1 LSILLKLS
9 ILNLAKLLKTL
20 IIMAITKTWQVN
32 TMERDLSDGH
42 VNKVIYRV
50 IGKDGD
56 TEKDRATGEV
66 NFTKPES
73 LPSDFVN
80 YDKLDEATVLGWVKT
95 AIGTDGVAAI
105 EKSLEDNIALINT
118 PVTATGKPF

>member
-1 LSILLKLS
+1 
-9 ILNLAKLLKTL
+9 
-20 IIMAITKTWQVN
+20 MAITKTWQVN

-50 IGKDGD
+50 KGMDGD
-56 TEKDRATGEV
+56 VEKDRATGEV
-66 NFTKPES
+66 DFVKPSS
-73 LPSDFVN
+73 LPSDFVA

-105 EKSLEDNIALINT
+105 EKNLEDNIALINT

>member
-1 LSILLKLS
+1 
-9 ILNLAKLLKTL
+9 
-20 IIMAITKTWQVN
+20 MAITKTWQVN

-50 IGKDGD
+50 KGMDGE

-66 NFTKPES
+66 SFIKPSS
-73 LPSDFVN
+73 LPSDFVA

-95 AIGTDGVAAI
+95 KLNEEKDLDGKAVDRVALIEKAI
-105 EKSLEDNIALINT
+105 EDKIAIINT

>member
-1 LSILLKLS
+1 
-9 ILNLAKLLKTL
+9 
-20 IIMAITKTWQVN
+20 MAITKTWQVN
-32 TMERDLSDGH
+32 TMERDISDGY

-66 NFTKPES
+66 TFTKPSS

-80 YDKLDEATVLGWVKT
+80 YDKLTESVVLGWVKT
-95 AIGTDGVAAI
+95 KLNEEKDIEGKAVDRVALI

>member
-1 LSILLKLS
+1 
-9 ILNLAKLLKTL
+9 
-20 IIMAITKTWQVN
+20 MAITTTWQVN

-66 NFTKPES
+66 NFTKPSS
-73 LPSDFVN
+73 LPSDFVA

-95 AIGTDGVAAI
+95 ALGADEVAAI
-105 EKSLEDNIALINT
+105 EKAIEDKIAIINT

>member
-1 LSILLKLS
+1 
-9 ILNLAKLLKTL
+9 
-20 IIMAITKTWQVN
+20 MAITKTWQVN

-50 IGKDGD
+50 KGMDGE

-66 NFTKPES
+66 NFTKPSS
-73 LPSDFVN
+73 LPSDFVA
-80 YDKLDEATVLGWVKT
+80 YDKLDEATVLSWVKT
-95 AIGTDGVAAI
+95 ALGTDEVTAI
-105 EKSLEDNIALINT
+105 EKAIEDKIAIINT

>member
-1 LSILLKLS
+1 
-9 ILNLAKLLKTL
+9 
-20 IIMAITKTWQVN
+20 MAITKTWQVN
-32 TMERDLSDGH
+32 TMERDISDGH

-66 NFTKPES
+66 NFTKPSS
-73 LPSDFVN
+73 LPSDFIA
-80 YDKLDEATVLGWVKT
+80 YEKLDEPAVLGWVKT
-95 AIGTDGVAAI
+95 AIGADEVAAI
-105 EKSLEDNIALINT
+105 EKAIEDNIAIINT